1 MNGSH
6 ARAAAVAAIAI
17 VGSAL
22 ALGLAGNARSTT
34 GCQPVRGH
42 LEADGRD
49 AEPERM
55 TGKIHGSYEYTFQGF
70 QPSGNNPDVI
80 YLEGRSVVSTPSGE
94 IRFIENSAAAV
105 GNQRGTNN
113 ATLMTVVGGTGAW
126 EGASGFIALYGFFH
140 TDDSVGSFDYRGEVC
155 RND

>member
-6 ARAAAVAAIAI
+6 ARAGAVAVVAVAAT
-17 VGSAL
+17 AL
-22 ALGLAGNARSTT
+22 ALGLAGNASSRD

-42 LEADGRD
+42 LEIDARD
-49 AEPERM
+49 DRPERM
-55 TGKIHGSYEYTFQGF
+55 TGKIHGVYEYTFQGF

-80 YLEGRSVVSTPSGE
+80 YLEGRSVVSTPGGE

-113 ATLMTVVGGTGAW
+113 ATLMTVAGGTGAW
-126 EGASGFIALYGFFH
+126 ESASGYIALYGFFH
-140 TDDSVGSFDYRGEVC
+140 TDESAGRFDYRGEVC
-155 RND
+155 LS